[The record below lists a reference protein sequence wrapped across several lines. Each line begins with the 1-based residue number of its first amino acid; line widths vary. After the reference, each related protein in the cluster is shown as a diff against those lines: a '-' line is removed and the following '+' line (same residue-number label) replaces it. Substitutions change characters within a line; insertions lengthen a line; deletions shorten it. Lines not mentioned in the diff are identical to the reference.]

1 MDICIIFTQA
11 YSVAEKC
18 LYPVNNV
25 FKMLGREQIRPGAKI
40 ASVLEMPFFTLAT
53 FSSGLDLLTL
63 SSTSMLTDVFRNNN
77 NNNNN
82 NNNDNK
88 ALTWAKNSIFPA
100 KSVTVATFF
109 SIILHFQ
116 TIIYNKIFT
125 TVLTI
130 PEYKTRFNESK
141 VHDCLMLLPMVTLF
155 GIIAYRA
162 TLVPKQE
169 FLPLVHFAFRAVTHD
184 SPTHIYICIYILQGV
199 VTDKSK
205 KKNRKEKNTFSKLMQ
220 KDKCI
225 YYLVYLVQ
233 HTFDK
238 FGLYRQTQ
246 SVQINLVNTGQH
258 GLIFVEF
265 VNIPYW

>member
-82 NNNDNK
+82 DNK

-109 SIILHFQ
+109 SNILHFQ

-169 FLPLVHFAFRAVTHD
+169 FLPLVHFAFRAATHD

-205 KKNRKEKNTFSKLMQ
+205 KKIEKKRTRFQNWCKKIS
-220 KDKCI
+220 
-225 YYLVYLVQ
+225 VY
-233 HTFDK
+233 T
-238 FGLYRQTQ
+238 
-246 SVQINLVNTGQH
+246 I
-258 GLIFVEF
+258 
-265 VNIPYW
+265 